1 MEIYK
6 NTMLDWLMPSR
17 LALATL
23 SVASRTRSSIN
34 SKSYWNYARLVDGTD
49 EPGASALREKEPM
62 SEQSKQFWA
71 GARAEIPLL
80 IGVIPFGL
88 IYGALAVNAG
98 LSNAEAQLMSSIVF
112 AGSAQ
117 FITAQLVHQAAPG
130 LVIVLTIA
138 IVNLRHMLYSA
149 SMAPY
154 IASLP
159 TRWKAVLSYLLTDE
173 AYAPTILHYEKHGI
187 TPYAHWFWLGA
198 GCTLWAFWQTST
210 AVGIFLGAAI
220 PESWSLDF
228 ALPLTFIAM
237 LVPVLRGRP
246 AIAAALSAGVVALLA
261 FSLPYKLGLIVAAL
275 VGILVGTLLERIS

>member
-1 MEIYK
+1 
-6 NTMLDWLMPSR
+6 
-17 LALATL
+17 
-23 SVASRTRSSIN
+23 
-34 SKSYWNYARLVDGTD
+34 
-49 EPGASALREKEPM
+49 M

-98 LSNAEAQLMSSIVF
+98 LSKAAAQMMSSIIF

-117 FITAQLVHQAAPG
+117 FITAQLVHEATPG

-138 IVNLRHMLYSA
+138 VVNLRHMLYSA

-159 TRWKAVLSYLLTDE
+159 MRWKALLSYLLTDE
-173 AYAPTILHYEKHGI
+173 AYAPTILHYEKHGV
-187 TPYAHWFWLGA
+187 TPHAHWFWLGA
-198 GCTLWAFWQTST
+198 GCTLWVFWQMST
-210 AVGIFLGAAI
+210 AVGVFLGAAI

-246 AIAAALSAGVVALLA
+246 ALAAALSAGVVALLA

-275 VGILVGTLLERIS
+275 VGILVGTLLEDRQSSEETP